1 MSTNRDDIL
10 IAVAKGN
17 PGALEFLRVFA
28 RRAHWIDDVADGDK
42 LDAGARYGCHEI
54 AKHESEWLLTLSSN
68 QFFLAHRAQL
78 VPAMVLA
85 LNAWEDSNKFTG
97 TERDVIKGQWHEVV
111 WLVAFLVGGTRHL
124 QSVTSAWRS
133 YDIEARGTENGCEV
147 PVPCKCYRCDCSLP
161 EWKYTVL
168 IDGRPE
174 AACSGCYN
182 DWLTRPTRKEL
193 NGMPG

>member
-42 LDAGARYGCHEI
+42 LDAGARYGSHEI

-85 LNAWEDSNKFTG
+85 LNAWKDSHRFTG

-111 WLVAFLVGGTRHL
+111 WLVAFLVGGSRHL
-124 QSVTSAWRS
+124 HDVTERFRS
-133 YDIEARGTENGCEV
+133 YDIEARGTENGCE
-147 PVPCKCYRCDCSLP
+147 KFRACYHCGLSLP
-161 EWKYTVL
+161 EWKYTVM
-168 IDGRPE
+168 IGQQAQP
-174 AACSGCYN
+174 ACKTCYEL
-182 DWLTRPTRKEL
+182 WIQRPTRKES

>member
-42 LDAGARYGCHEI
+42 LDAGERYGCHEI

-85 LNAWEDSNKFTG
+85 LNAWKDSDRFTG

-111 WLVAFLVGGTRHL
+111 WLVAFLVGGSRHL
-124 QSVTSAWRS
+124 HDMTERFRN

-147 PVPCKCYRCDCSLP
+147 PVM
-161 EWKYTVL
+161 V
-168 IDGRPE
+168 
-174 AACSGCYN
+174 
-182 DWLTRPTRKEL
+182 TRKEL

>member
-28 RRAHWIDDVADGDK
+28 RRAHWIDDIADLDLVGDVAEK
-42 LDAGARYGCHEI
+42 LVR
-54 AKHESEWLLTLSSN
+54 HESEWLLTLSSN

-85 LNAWEDSNKFTG
+85 MNAWEDSHKFDG
-97 TERDVIKGQWHEVV
+97 AARDVIKAQWHEVV
-111 WLVAFLVGGTRHL
+111 WLVAFLVGGSRHL
-124 QSVTSAWRS
+124 KAMTTQWRD
-133 YDIEARGTENGCEV
+133 YDFEDALEQAG
-147 PVPCKCYRCDCSLP
+147 S
-161 EWKYTVL
+161 
-168 IDGRPE
+168 
-174 AACSGCYN
+174 
-182 DWLTRPTRKEL
+182 RKEL